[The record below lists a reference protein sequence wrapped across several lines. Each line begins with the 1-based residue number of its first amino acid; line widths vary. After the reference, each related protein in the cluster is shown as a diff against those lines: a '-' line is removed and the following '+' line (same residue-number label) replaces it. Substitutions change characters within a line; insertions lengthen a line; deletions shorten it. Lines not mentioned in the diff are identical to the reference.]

1 MGQEIER
8 KFLLR
13 DQSWKRGAH
22 GVPYQQGY
30 LGLDPARTLRVRVAG
45 EKGFLT
51 IKGAADG
58 ASRAEFEYPIPV
70 SEARELLATLCLKP
84 QIEKIRYRIEYV
96 GMVWEID
103 EFLGD
108 NAGLVLAEVE
118 LESPDQTIDL
128 PPWIGAE
135 VTGDHRYYNSWLSQ
149 NPYRFWAEA

>member
-1 MGQEIER
+1 
-8 KFLLR
+8 
-13 DQSWKRGAH
+13 
-22 GVPYQQGY
+22 
-30 LGLDPARTLRVRVAG
+30 
-45 EKGFLT
+45 
-51 IKGAADG
+51 
-58 ASRAEFEYPIPV
+58 
-70 SEARELLATLCLKP
+70 LATLCLKP